1 MLSELLVRSIVLD
14 ELRKERVA
22 SYLKQQR
29 VNDKI
34 DRLELSISE
43 LDNLLFN
50 KTEFKTK
57 LEKMQKTCLINTES
71 QINALHAKQMAKFD
85 EHVKSHDLTQKQIN
99 SIQEEVSRELQF
111 RYDAKLSDLDTKL
124 QKEIKSSAVSQDDV
138 TTMVLLSTC
147 LLMLMAISPFKF

>member
-1 MLSELLVRSIVLD
+1 
-14 ELRKERVA
+14 
-22 SYLKQQR
+22 
-29 VNDKI
+29 
-34 DRLELSISE
+34 
-43 LDNLLFN
+43 
-50 KTEFKTK
+50 
-57 LEKMQKTCLINTES
+57 
-71 QINALHAKQMAKFD
+71 MAKFD